1 MIKLKQAVI
10 VEGKYDKIKLKSI
23 IDAPIITT
31 DGFGIFKNRE
41 KMALIKSLAQ
51 KRGIIIMTDSDS
63 AGFMIRKKICG
74 SVTSGQILNVYIPD
88 IFGKERR
95 KAHSSKEGK
104 LGVEGVPKDV
114 ILQALERAGV
124 TSTESVKSGG
134 ELTKADLFE
143 LGFSGRPNSAQKRL
157 ALLKSLNLPE
167 NMTANS
173 LLEVL
178 NIFFTKEEFFNLSEM
193 NDVHN

>member
-74 SVTSGQILNVYIPD
+74 SVNSGRILNVYIPD

-95 KAHSSKEGK
+95 KTHSSKEGK

-114 ILQALERAGV
+114 ILTALKRAGV

-134 ELTKADLFE
+134 EIIKADLFE
-143 LGFSGRPNSAQKRL
+143 LGLSGRPNSAQKRL

-178 NIFFTKEEFFNLSEM
+178 NIFFTKEEFLNTQFSG
-193 NDVHN
+193 D

>member
-74 SVTSGQILNVYIPD
+74 SVKSGRILNVYIPD

-114 ILQALERAGV
+114 ILTALKRAGV

-134 ELTKADLFE
+134 EITKADLFE
-143 LGFSGRPNSAQKRL
+143 LGLSGRPNSAQKRL

-178 NIFFTKEEFFNLSEM
+178 NIFFTKEEFLSTQFSDEW
-193 NDVHN
+193 

>member
-74 SVTSGQILNVYIPD
+74 SVNSGRILNVYIPD

-114 ILQALERAGV
+114 ILTALKRAGV

-134 ELTKADLFE
+134 EITKADLFE
-143 LGFSGRPNSAQKRL
+143 LGLSGRPNSAQKRL

-178 NIFFTKEEFFNLSEM
+178 NIFFTKEEFLDTQFSG
-193 NDVHN
+193 D

>member
-41 KMALIKSLAQ
+41 KMAIIKSLAQ

-74 SVTSGQILNVYIPD
+74 SVNSGRILNVYIPD

-114 ILQALERAGV
+114 ILTALKRAGV

-134 ELTKADLFE
+134 EITKADLFE
-143 LGFSGRPNSAQKRL
+143 LGLSGRPNSAQKRL

-178 NIFFTKEEFFNLSEM
+178 NIFFTKEEFLNTQFSG
-193 NDVHN
+193 D

>member
-63 AGFMIRKKICG
+63 AGFMIRKKIRG
-74 SVTSGQILNVYIPD
+74 SVNSGRILNVYIPD

-114 ILQALERAGV
+114 ILTALKRAGV

-134 ELTKADLFE
+134 EITKADLFE
-143 LGFSGRPNSAQKRL
+143 LGLSGRPNSAQKRL

-178 NIFFTKEEFFNLSEM
+178 NIFFTKEEFLSTQFSDE
-193 NDVHN
+193 

>member
-74 SVTSGQILNVYIPD
+74 SVNSGRILNVYIPD

-114 ILQALERAGV
+114 ILTALIRAGV

-134 ELTKADLFE
+134 EITKADLFE
-143 LGFSGRPNSAQKRL
+143 LGLSGRPNSAQKRL

-178 NIFFTKEEFFNLSEM
+178 NIFFTKEEFLSTQFSDE
-193 NDVHN
+193 

>member
-74 SVTSGQILNVYIPD
+74 SVNSGRILNVYIPD

-95 KAHSSKEGK
+95 KTHSSKEGK
-104 LGVEGVPKDV
+104 LGVEGVPKYV
-114 ILQALERAGV
+114 ILTALKRAGV

-134 ELTKADLFE
+134 EITKADLFE
-143 LGFSGRPNSAQKRL
+143 LGLSGRPNSAQKRL

-178 NIFFTKEEFFNLSEM
+178 NIFFTKEEFLSTLFSG
-193 NDVHN
+193 D

>member
-1 MIKLKQAVI
+1 MIKLKQAVS
-10 VEGKYDKIKLKSI
+10 VEGKYDKINLKSI

-41 KMALIKSLAQ
+41 KMALNKSLAQ

-74 SVTSGQILNVYIPD
+74 SVNSGRILNVYIPD

-114 ILQALERAGV
+114 ILTALKRAGV

-134 ELTKADLFE
+134 EITKADLFE
-143 LGFSGRPNSAQKRL
+143 LGLSGRPNSAQKRL

-178 NIFFTKEEFFNLSEM
+178 NIFFTKEEILDTQFSG
-193 NDVHN
+193 D

>member
-74 SVTSGQILNVYIPD
+74 SVNSGRILNVYIPD

-114 ILQALERAGV
+114 ILTALKRAGV

-134 ELTKADLFE
+134 EITKADLFE
-143 LGFSGRPNSAQKRL
+143 LGLSGRPNSVQKRL

-178 NIFFTKEEFFNLSEM
+178 NIFFTKEEFLNTQFSG
-193 NDVHN
+193 D

>member
-51 KRGIIIMTDSDS
+51 KRWIIIMTDSDS

-74 SVTSGQILNVYIPD
+74 SVNSGRILNVYIPD

-114 ILQALERAGV
+114 ILTALKRAGV

-134 ELTKADLFE
+134 EITKADLFE
-143 LGFSGRPNSAQKRL
+143 LGLSGRPNSAQKRL

-178 NIFFTKEEFFNLSEM
+178 NIFFTKEDFL
-193 NDVHN
+193 DTQ

>member
-74 SVTSGQILNVYIPD
+74 SVNSGRILNVYIPD

-114 ILQALERAGV
+114 ILTALKRAGV

-134 ELTKADLFE
+134 EITKADLFE
-143 LGFSGRPNSAQKRL
+143 LGLSGRPNSAQKRL

-178 NIFFTKEEFFNLSEM
+178 NIFFTKEEFLSTQFSDE
-193 NDVHN
+193 

>member
-74 SVTSGQILNVYIPD
+74 SVNSGRILNVYIPD

-114 ILQALERAGV
+114 ILTALKRAGV

-134 ELTKADLFE
+134 EITKADLFE
-143 LGFSGRPNSAQKRL
+143 LGLSGRPNSAQKRL

-178 NIFFTKEEFFNLSEM
+178 NIFFTKEEFLNTQFSG
-193 NDVHN
+193 D

>member
-74 SVTSGQILNVYIPD
+74 SVNSGQILNVYIPD

-114 ILQALERAGV
+114 ILTALKRAGV

-134 ELTKADLFE
+134 EIPKADLFE
-143 LGFSGRPNSAQKRL
+143 LGLSGRPNSAQKRL

-178 NIFFTKEEFFNLSEM
+178 NIFFTKEEFLSTQFSDEY
-193 NDVHN
+193 

>member
-74 SVTSGQILNVYIPD
+74 SVNSGQILNVYIPD

-114 ILQALERAGV
+114 ILTALKRAGV

-134 ELTKADLFE
+134 EITKADLFE
-143 LGFSGRPNSAQKRL
+143 LGLSGRPNSAQKRL

-178 NIFFTKEEFFNLSEM
+178 NIFFTKEEFLNTQFSG
-193 NDVHN
+193 D

>member
-74 SVTSGQILNVYIPD
+74 SVNSGRILNVYIPD

-114 ILQALERAGV
+114 ILTALKRAGV

-134 ELTKADLFE
+134 EITKADLFE
-143 LGFSGRPNSAQKRL
+143 LGLSGRPNSAQKRL

-178 NIFFTKEEFFNLSEM
+178 NIFFTKEEFLSTQFSDEY
-193 NDVHN
+193 

>member
-74 SVTSGQILNVYIPD
+74 SVNSGRILNVYIPD

-114 ILQALERAGV
+114 ILTALKRAGV

-134 ELTKADLFE
+134 EITKADLFE
-143 LGFSGRPNSAQKRL
+143 LGLSGRPNSAQKRL

-178 NIFFTKEEFFNLSEM
+178 NIFFTKEEFLNTQFSGEY
-193 NDVHN
+193 

>member
-74 SVTSGQILNVYIPD
+74 SVNSGRILNVYIPD

-114 ILQALERAGV
+114 ILTALKRAGV

-134 ELTKADLFE
+134 EITKADLFE
-143 LGFSGRPNSAQKRL
+143 LGLSGRPNSAQKRL

-178 NIFFTKEEFFNLSEM
+178 NIFFTKEEFLSTQFSG
-193 NDVHN
+193 D